1 MAVLIIGLSGLI
13 AQVLILRELL
23 VSFYGNELTL
33 GIVLAN
39 WIAAEAM
46 GVFSIGKLID
56 RVKNKINIFVLLQI
70 IFSLTLP
77 LAVYASRT
85 FKQIIGIPFG
95 EGIGIAAV
103 FYSSFL
109 IILPV
114 AFAHGALFSTAC
126 KLGGSISK
134 IYSLETIGTI
144 LGGIIFTY
152 IFLPSLN
159 SFEVVFIIC
168 LLNIIVC
175 MFFVGRA
182 ASALKLLLVSLI
194 LALAIIPF
202 GNTVNYLRNNSIKK
216 QWPNQEVLSNRNS
229 IYGNI
234 TVTKKE
240 GQYTFFYNG
249 LPIITVP
256 FPDKQF
262 MEDFGNLPLLFH
274 QAPKDV
280 LIIGSGAGGLINE
293 IIKHPVNKIDYVE
306 IDPIIIDMLR
316 KYPTSLTESEL
327 KDSRVHVKGADGRF
341 FLKGT
346 PKFYDVI
353 LIGLSSQSEL
363 STNRLFTEEFFA
375 LARKRLN
382 PKGILAIWLPGSL
395 TYLSKELRDLNYCIL
410 NGLKDEYKFVRII
423 PGDYNIFLSSNDKD
437 IAKVSSQLISQRI
450 GQRRI
455 RASLLNPDY
464 INYRLSSYWLDWF
477 EREAKGATRQINK
490 DLKPLAVFLTMI
502 LWDKKFS
509 PAFKPLLEYF
519 SGLNILLIFIFVVF
533 LISFLIIAQ
542 YKSKKTRIAVV
553 YSIATTGFFA
563 MLTNLI
569 LIFAFQ
575 TFYGYL
581 YHLIGLLISIFM
593 TGLAFG
599 SIYVAKKIEKGR
611 RFIKFFILLEILIIL
626 FSCLIAIV
634 LTKLAGFKQ
643 YVPAL
648 FVSLFFICGLLS
660 GSQFSMAAKI
670 YLKDKGKVGET
681 SGILYCA
688 DLLGGWAAG
697 ILGGIVL
704 LPVLGLIFTCLTII
718 MLKAS
723 SLALFIASKKGL
735 TSNPV

>member
-1 MAVLIIGLSGLI
+1 MSIMVIGLSGLI

-33 GIVLAN
+33 GVVLAN
-39 WIAAEAM
+39 WIVAEAI

-56 RVKNKINIFVLLQI
+56 CVKNKINIFVILQI

-77 LAVYASRT
+77 LAIYASRT

-114 AFAHGALFSTAC
+114 AFSHGALFSAAC

-134 IYSLETIGTI
+134 IYSRETIGTI
-144 LGGIIFTY
+144 LGGLIFTY
-152 IFLPSLN
+152 LFLPCFN
-159 SFEVVFIIC
+159 SFQAVFIIC
-168 LLNIIVC
+168 LLNIAIC
-175 MFFVGRA
+175 LFFFKGIAGILRFI
-182 ASALKLLLVSLI
+182 LGLLMITLI
-194 LALAIIPF
+194 IMPFAGAIK
-202 GNTVNYLRNNSIKK
+202 NLENNSIKQ
-216 QWPNQEVLSNRNS
+216 QWPNQLVLANKNS

-240 GQYTFFYNG
+240 EQYTFFYNG
-249 LPIITVP
+249 LPVITAP
-256 FPDKQF
+256 FADKQF
-262 MEDFGNLPLLFH
+262 CEDFGNLPLLFH
-274 QAPKDV
+274 QAPQDV

-293 IIKHPVNKIDYVE
+293 IIKHPVNNIDYVE
-306 IDPIIIDMLR
+306 IDPLIIGMLR
-316 KYPTSLTESEL
+316 KYPTSLTEWEL
-327 KDSRVHVKGADGRF
+327 KDSRVHVKGADGRY
-341 FLKGT
+341 FLKVT
-346 PKFYDVI
+346 PKLYDVI

-375 LARKRLN
+375 LAKKRLN

-395 TYLSKELRDLNYCIL
+395 TYLSRELRDLNYCIL

-437 IAKVSSQLISQRI
+437 IARVSSQLISQRI
-450 GQRRI
+450 DQRRI
-455 RASLLNPDY
+455 KVSLLNPDY
-464 INYRLSSYWLDWF
+464 INYRLSGYWLDWF
-477 EREAKGATRQINK
+477 IKQAKGATTQINK
-490 DLKPLAVFLTMI
+490 DLRPIAVFQTMI

-509 PAFKPLLEYF
+509 PAFKLILESL
-519 SGLNILLIFIFVVF
+519 SGLNILSIFVF
-533 LISFLIIAQ
+533 IISLTILLILTR
-542 YKSKKTRIAVV
+542 YKSKKARIAVI

-593 TGLAFG
+593 TGIALG
-599 SIYVAKKIEKGR
+599 SIYLAKRMEKAKGALNA
-611 RFIKFFILLEILIIL
+611 FILSEIFIIL
-626 FSCLIAIV
+626 FSYLIAII

-648 FVSLFFICGLLS
+648 FISSFFICGLLS

-670 YLKDKGKVGET
+670 YLRDKAKVGET

-688 DLLGGWAAG
+688 DLLGGWFAG

-704 LPVLGLIFTCLTII
+704 LPVLGLINTCLIII
-718 MLKAS
+718 MLKVS
-723 SLALFIASKKGL
+723 SLALFIVSKKGL
-735 TSNPV
+735 TSHPI